1 MTPCVEGVDALTSGG
16 DALTGEATPCP
27 WGDALSS
34 GGDALSWGVK
44 PCPRG
49 GGLMPCPQLAQV
61 SAEKRVQTG
70 DRGSFSCGNCVPSGN
85 RGIFLPLSV
94 YWAVEAET
102 PGGPGAALLGG
113 PGPGDT
119 KDRMG

>member
-70 DRGSFSCGNCVPSGN
+70 D
-85 RGIFLPLSV
+85 
-94 YWAVEAET
+94 
-102 PGGPGAALLGG
+102 GGVFQLRKLCPIRQQGDISSLVCLLGS
-113 PGPGDT
+113 
-119 KDRMG
+119 RS